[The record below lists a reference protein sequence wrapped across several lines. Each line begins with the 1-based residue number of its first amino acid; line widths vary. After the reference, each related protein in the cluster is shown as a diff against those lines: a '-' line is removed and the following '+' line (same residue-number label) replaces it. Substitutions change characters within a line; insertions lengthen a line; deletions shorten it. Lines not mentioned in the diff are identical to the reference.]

1 MRTIRATVDLQLEDN
16 LIDFDNQ
23 EDKEWLLF
31 ILKKTEL
38 ILHSQEIGDT
48 IGEIKIIDADLSG
61 IDWLN
66 G

>member
-38 ILHSQEIGDT
+38 TLHSQEIGDT